1 MLDDKGASE
10 EVRKLRIEST
20 MTMEILETVY
30 WQREVSVY
38 YFGSLPD
45 GTTIIGMKS
54 EVDKV
59 YIFNNLPVVTD
70 PSDHPVQPCM

>member
-1 MLDDKGASE
+1 MLDDIGASE
-10 EVRKLRIEST
+10 EVRKLRIES
-20 MTMEILETVY
+20 MVTMEILETVY

-45 GTTIIGMKS
+45 GTTTLRMKS
-54 EVDKV
+54 DVDKV
-59 YIFNNLPVVTD
+59 YILNNLPVVTD